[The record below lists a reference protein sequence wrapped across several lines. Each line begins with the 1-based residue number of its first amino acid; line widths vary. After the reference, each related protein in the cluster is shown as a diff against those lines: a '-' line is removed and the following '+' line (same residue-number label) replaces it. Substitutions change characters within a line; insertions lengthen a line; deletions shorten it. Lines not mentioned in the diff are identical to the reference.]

1 MRKEDL
7 SSPVGASSSATS
19 FEVVRAGDLAVGLK
33 SRERRALA
41 SSPKGAVVPVAG
53 AVIPVAAPR
62 LLLWLSRLSRTL
74 AAFFASPFRDF
85 FYTSKYA
92 VTE

>member
-19 FEVVRAGDLAVGLK
+19 FEVVRAGDLAVGSK

-41 SSPKGAVVPVAG
+41 SSPKEVVIPVAG
-53 AVIPVAAPR
+53 SVIPVAASR
-62 LLLWLSRLSRTL
+62 LLLWLSRLSQTL
-74 AAFFASPFRDF
+74 AAFFAPPFRDF